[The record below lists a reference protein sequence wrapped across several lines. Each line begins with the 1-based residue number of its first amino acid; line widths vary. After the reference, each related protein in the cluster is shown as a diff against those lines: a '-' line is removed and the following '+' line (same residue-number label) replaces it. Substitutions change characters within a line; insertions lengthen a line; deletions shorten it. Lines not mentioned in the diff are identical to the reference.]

1 MCSRTL
7 KSCIINIGQFL
18 RESRGDRMKLLRK
31 MKKNTVFIMVLTFV
45 SAMQWEMVVSAAGK
59 WTPAEDILH
68 AVKDQP
74 YSMTVSYEGAVSY
87 VCEESELPKGIS
99 FDPDTGILS
108 GTPEEVGD
116 SSITV
121 SALGGNDDV
130 MGIKEYAFR
139 VTEAASYS
147 FSSKV
152 NDPSMG
158 QIGMEDSIWP
168 EGTELEVEVTAN
180 AGYVIDSVM
189 LNDIKAEDIRSGSSS
204 YTMHINMD
212 KDQAVYAV
220 FAAATQIE
228 EKEPEKTVSGNEVIV
243 EIKEEEIIEDKP
255 VIDPS
260 QMQTVNYKTEILT
273 DWQRILQALK
283 ILTPEM
289 LTNPDEAGK
298 TLVLQIQNVKSI
310 PAEIKDSIATTDGS
324 GYTKVLQ
331 CNLGYGVSMVFNGA
345 ADNSGF
351 NGISNA
357 NVVAGSEKRGKK
369 SVAVS
374 VMFDSHESLGTVA
387 SLQIN
392 LPQCSKGTKVSVYA
406 ETKTVDSEGN
416 VSVGENVCIG
426 TTKAD
431 AEGNVEVPIQSTAN
445 YMFVYKAAKE

>member
-1 MCSRTL
+1 
-7 KSCIINIGQFL
+7 
-18 RESRGDRMKLLRK
+18 MKVLRK
-31 MKKNTVFIMVLTFV
+31 IKKKAVFIMVLAFV
-45 SAMQWEMVVSAAGK
+45 AAMQWEMVVLAAGE
-59 WTPAEDILH
+59 WTPAEDVLH

-74 YSMTVSYEGAVSY
+74 YSMTVSYEDAVSY
-87 VCEESELPKGIS
+87 ACEESVLPKGIT
-99 FDPDTGILS
+99 FEPDTGILS
-108 GTPEEVGD
+108 GTPEEIGD

-121 SALGGNDDV
+121 SALGENGDV
-130 MGIKEYAFR
+130 IGLKEYAFQ
-139 VTEAASYS
+139 VTEEAYYS

-152 NDPSMG
+152 NDPEMG
-158 QIGMEDSIWP
+158 QIGIEDGRWP
-168 EGTELEVEVTAN
+168 EGTALEVKVTAN
-180 AGYVIDSVM
+180 TGYVIDSVM
-189 LNDIKAEDIRSGSSS
+189 LNDVSAEDLRSGSSS

-212 KDQAVYAV
+212 KDQTVYAV
-220 FAAATQIE
+220 FAAVSRTE
-228 EKEPEKTVSGNEVIV
+228 ESVPEKTVSGNEVAV
-243 EIKEEEIIEDKP
+243 EIKEEEIIVDKP
-255 VIDPS
+255 VVDPS
-260 QMQTVNYKTEILT
+260 QMQTVNYKSETLT
-273 DWQRILQALK
+273 DWQQISQALK
-283 ILTPEM
+283 TLTPEM
-289 LTNPDEAGK
+289 LTSPDGAGN
-298 TLVLQIQNVKSI
+298 TLLLQVQNVKSI
-310 PAEIKDSIATTDGS
+310 PAEIKNSIAITDGS

-331 CNLGYGVSMVFNGA
+331 CNLGYGVSLVFNGA

-374 VMFDSHESLGTVA
+374 VAFYSHESLGTVA

-406 ETKTVDSEGN
+406 ETKTVDGDGN